1 MKKLFT
7 ILTVFAISTTITFA
21 QDLTS
26 KKGENYLPETDEWSI
41 GYDATSLLNYVGNFL
56 NSNATAPT
64 VSSPYG
70 TAAYGKKMIDDHSA
84 WRVRLEFGSGS
95 NSVSTPKTIS
105 YNDYFYDVTQEV
117 VDNNGNLIQFGSV
130 VVDSEQRT
138 LEAIDKRTNSNFDLA
153 IWLGKEWRR
162 GSTRLQGV
170 YGAEVGFGLHS
181 LSTSYE
187 YGHDASIWARDLYT
201 PILSRIEEVKSG
213 SAFTLASRAFI
224 GAEYFVLP
232 KISLGV
238 EYGWGIGI
246 SSQGKGS
253 TTLQNTTIIENKS
266 DWEFGGEQKI
276 SPDTYSTISETV
288 DTGSS
293 SSFKIGHDLRG
304 TIAINLY
311 F

>member
-1 MKKLFT
+1 MDFFKKLD
-7 ILTVFAISTTITFA
+7 IIAI
-21 QDLTS
+21 
-26 KKGENYLPETDEWSI
+26 
-41 GYDATSLLNYVGNFL
+41 
-56 NSNATAPT
+56 
-64 VSSPYG
+64 
-70 TAAYGKKMIDDHSA
+70 
-84 WRVRLEFGSGS
+84 
-95 NSVSTPKTIS
+95 
-105 YNDYFYDVTQEV
+105 
-117 VDNNGNLIQFGSV
+117 
-130 VVDSEQRT
+130 
-138 LEAIDKRTNSNFDLA
+138 
-153 IWLGKEWRR
+153 
-162 GSTRLQGV
+162 
-170 YGAEVGFGLHS
+170 
-181 LSTSYE
+181 
-187 YGHDASIWARDLYT
+187 
-201 PILSRIEEVKSG
+201 
-213 SAFTLASRAFI
+213 
-224 GAEYFVLP
+224 LP